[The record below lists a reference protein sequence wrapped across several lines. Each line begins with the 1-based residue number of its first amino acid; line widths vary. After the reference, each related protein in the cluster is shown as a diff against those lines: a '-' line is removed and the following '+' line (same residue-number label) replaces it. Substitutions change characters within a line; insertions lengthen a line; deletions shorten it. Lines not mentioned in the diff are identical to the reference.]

1 MLDEKTLFNKNIDKD
16 ENSVVEDK
24 QKHAIAKEEEPD
36 FVDFSSAFDEDDED
50 KDFEEYDEEYKESR
64 SVSPLVKGFSFL
76 KKKKNNYNNHPIE
89 DNEDEEAEEI
99 VQPVKEEKDKPKP
112 QTEEY
117 FDESI
122 TDVEDDEVV
131 EEKQS
136 KKEKK
141 FKGFSFFSK
150 KEDESEF
157 FEEEEPEVDEESA
170 KQAIQEETVGEIIEI
185 PEEPEEAIDEIV
197 IVLDDVDEK
206 TEKIKVSGK
215 EEIVLIEDIQEQTEI
230 PVKETVVELSSENE
244 PVVEEQKPEQG
255 KSSGFAFSN
264 KKKKDAS
271 VQTENDVQEETVE
284 ETDEVEKTEKPGFE
298 ILLSFEEAVLD
309 EEKIKQSEDVAESKK
324 DLKEEVIEEIPPFEA
339 TIVENVVENTTEEI
353 VEQAEEPET
362 KKKKKEK
369 KKKLP
374 KEKKEKKT
382 KEIKE
387 STNEQGEESSV
398 SMMTM
403 KDHLTFI
410 LIILALLLTIA
421 FVCLKFL
428 PFGNNN
434 TQNSGVVIEPGKKV
448 SEIQIQ
454 REGASGHFIQ
464 SDIDNIFYA
473 YSSEYK
479 LAYYQCNNNK
489 MIPIQPTGT
498 VEAMVELGQ
507 DKLPVKVDYIQ
518 LDSQLFGTGV
528 FRAADN
534 QGNYYHSMVVFK
546 LVNLPKGYEQE
557 GKALLLATS
566 NTEAV
571 SQSCNIWTDSYI
583 VDLVTGKTTRFL
595 TSDNSIYSTGYSTL
609 TDEGYASTN
618 GRIPFFTTR
627 ESDVTTNKKD
637 IYLKVDGKESLFA
650 KDVAGSFVFTDGDI
664 VSYLKVTDTGF
675 NVIRKEDDK
684 ESVVFS
690 LHNNT
695 SYLYHNEYL
704 LDKYNGN
711 LYNVKTGEESAVE
724 GYGMSN
730 PEMMAVSNDG
740 RYLVVLGTVNSA
752 IDYQVH
758 IFDLKTNK
766 YAKYEEDNFSQH
778 KNLAFVN
785 NTTIVYSAVEPNQ
798 GYEYVMLDVSK
809 AIK

>member
-1 MLDEKTLFNKNIDKD
+1 MSDEKTLFNKNIDKD

-36 FVDFSSAFDEDDED
+36 FVDFSSAFDEDDEE
-50 KDFEEYDEEYKESR
+50 KDFEEYDEEYEESR
-64 SVSPLVKGFSFL
+64 SVSPLVKGFSFF
-76 KKKKNNYNNHPIE
+76 KKKKNNYNNRPIE
-89 DNEDEEAEEI
+89 DNETEEVEEI
-99 VQPVKEEKDKPKP
+99 VQPVKEEKDEPKL

-117 FDESI
+117 FDESV
-122 TDVEDDEVV
+122 TDAEEDEVV

-141 FKGFSFFSK
+141 VKGFPFFSK
-150 KEDESEF
+150 KEDEPDF
-157 FEEEEPEVDEESA
+157 FEKEESEVDEESA
-170 KQAIQEETVGEIIEI
+170 EQAIQEKTVGEIIEI
-185 PEEPEEAIDEIV
+185 PEDPEETIDEII

-206 TEKIKVSGK
+206 TEKTIDSGK
-215 EEIVLIEDIQEQTEI
+215 EEIVFIEDFQEETEI

-244 PVVEEQKPEQG
+244 PVIEEQKPEQG
-255 KSSGFAFSN
+255 KFSRFAFLN
-264 KKKKDAS
+264 KKDAS
-271 VQTENDVQEETVE
+271 VQMEKPVVENDVQEETA
-284 ETDEVEKTEKPGFE
+284 EKTEKPGFE
-298 ILLSFEEAVLD
+298 ILLSFEDSVPD

-324 DLKEEVIEEIPPFEA
+324 VLKEETIEEILPFEA
-339 TIVENVVENTTEEI
+339 TVVENTTEEN
-353 VEQAEEPET
+353 VEQAKEPET

-369 KKKLP
+369 KKKIP

-387 STNEQGEESSV
+387 STNEQDEESTV

-421 FVCLKFL
+421 FVCVKFL

-464 SDIDNIFYA
+464 SDIDNVFYA

-498 VEAMVELGQ
+498 VEAVVELGQ
-507 DKLPVKVDYIQ
+507 DKLPVKVDYVQ
-518 LDSQLFGTGV
+518 KDSQLFGTGV
-528 FRAADN
+528 FRATEN

-637 IYLKVDGKESLFA
+637 IYLKADGKESLFA
-650 KDVAGSFVFTDGDI
+650 KDVAGSFVFTDGDV

-711 LYNVKTGEESAVE
+711 LYNVKTGEEVAVE

-730 PEMMAVSNDG
+730 PEMMVISNDG

-766 YAKYEEDNFSQH
+766 YAKYEDDNFSQH
-778 KNLAFVN
+778 KNLAFAN